1 MDMVNNLARDAAKGG
16 HTKTL
21 KVLKE
26 IGADMNAKDN
36 VCLSILNYDYFNSNS
51 QINIHRVMMLLFCN
65 RMVKLLL
72 TMQLE
77 KVTLKPS
84 RPLRRLVPT

>member
-1 MDMVNNLARDAAKGG
+1 MDMVNSLARDAAKGG

-36 VCLSILNYDYFNSNS
+36 VCHSILNCDCFSSDS
-51 QINIHRVMMLLFCN
+51 QMNIYRIIYVMVL
-65 RMVKLLL
+65 
-72 TMQLE
+72 
-77 KVTLKPS
+77 
-84 RPLRRLVPT
+84 